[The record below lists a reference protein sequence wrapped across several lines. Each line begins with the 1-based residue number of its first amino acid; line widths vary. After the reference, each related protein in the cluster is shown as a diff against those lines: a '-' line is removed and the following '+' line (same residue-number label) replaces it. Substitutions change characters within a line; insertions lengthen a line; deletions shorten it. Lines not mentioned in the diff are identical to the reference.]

1 MSVKDDFRNP
11 NSLYYKCTK
20 ASLLITRFGYRRDVQ
35 KEVIRRVCADFGIT
49 VKQLKKHEKE
59 YWEKINKVKDG
70 TFGKEVVNES

>member
-59 YWEKINKVKDG
+59 YWENINKI
-70 TFGKEVVNES
+70 KEETWRRED